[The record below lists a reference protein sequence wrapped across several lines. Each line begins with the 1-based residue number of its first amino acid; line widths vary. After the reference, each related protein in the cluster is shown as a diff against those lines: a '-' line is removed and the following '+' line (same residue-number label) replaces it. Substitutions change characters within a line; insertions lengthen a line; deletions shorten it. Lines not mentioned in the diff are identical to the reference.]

1 MPKPFYILACDG
13 GGIRGLATASFLF
26 HMSKHLKTINPDF
39 KLYDFFDMYA
49 GTSIGAIITTLLVVC
64 KANEDEVM
72 EVFNKCI
79 CNEIY
84 DKSIWDKMVDIIQHQ
99 PKYDG
104 KGKTNVIERYVKDH
118 KFKDCDKYMVIPT
131 YNITEQRTQIFDSTN
146 IGSHILTSQVVDAS
160 SAGPAYFPPVKIK
173 NCNTEKNKD
182 CWFVDGGMV
191 ANNPTICA
199 ISKAKKLLDGTGRK
213 VIVLN
218 VGTGL
223 KTRYIDGDEA
233 THYGGVEW
241 LLHDILGIA
250 MDESVIHEQA
260 TNLLSDHC
268 YICING
274 KLEEASDS
282 TDDCSDENIENLKK
296 LGEKWWNENKHKFDN
311 FFTPTED

>member
-26 HMSKHLKTINPDF
+26 HMTKHLKTINPDF
-39 KLYDFFDMYA
+39 NLYDFFDMYA
-49 GTSIGAIITTLLVVC
+49 GTSIGALIVTLLSVH
-64 KANEDEVM
+64 KADENQLL
-72 EVFNKCI
+72 EVFNTCI

-84 DKSIWDKMVDIIQHQ
+84 DKSLWDKLVGIIQHK

-104 KGKTNVIERYVKDH
+104 KGKTKVIERYVKGH
-118 KFKDCDKYMVIPT
+118 KFKDCEKYMVIPT
-131 YNITEQRTQIFDSTN
+131 YNITEQRTQIFDSTTVN
-146 IGSHILTSQVVDAS
+146 PNILTSQIVDAS
-160 SAGPAYFPPVKIK
+160 SAGPAYFPPVKID
-173 NCNTEKNKD
+173 NCNTGNNNN

-199 ISKAKKLLDGTGRK
+199 ISKAKKLLQGTNRK
-213 VIVLN
+213 VVVLN

-223 KTRYIDGDEA
+223 KTRYIDGEEA
-233 THYGGVEW
+233 TQYGGVEW

-260 TNLLSDHC
+260 KDLLSDHR

-274 KLEEASDS
+274 KLEDASDS
-282 TDDCSDENIENLKK
+282 TDDCSDENIEKLKK

-311 FFTPTED
+311 FFIPMED